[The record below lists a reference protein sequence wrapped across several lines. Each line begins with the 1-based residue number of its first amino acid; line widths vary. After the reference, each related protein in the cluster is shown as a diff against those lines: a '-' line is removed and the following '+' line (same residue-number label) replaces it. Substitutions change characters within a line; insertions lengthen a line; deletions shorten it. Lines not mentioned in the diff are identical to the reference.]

1 MVPFIIVASM
11 LVVQF
16 GLAMYARQVLSGAVQ
31 DGAAHAALDGSTPGA
46 GKTVTDQLVS
56 QSGGHLIVNYSS
68 TPSVTATTVTIT
80 AEADVVS
87 LLPLFPAITVRAA
100 SSASLEA
107 FRAAGS

>member
-11 LVVQF
+11 LVVQY

-31 DGAAHAALDGSTPGA
+31 DGAAEAALDGSTPGT
-46 GKTVTDQLVS
+46 GQIVTDQLVS

-68 TPSVTATTVTIT
+68 TLTTTATTVTI
-80 AEADVVS
+80 AAQADVVR

-100 SSASLEA
+100 SSASIET
-107 FRAAGS
+107 FRDAGS